1 MIRAID
7 WENSSDLMMI
17 ITRRQTQTQTQ
28 KALDLNSSFTLRLRF
43 LPPVLSFTIPSPTT
57 TILSF
62 PSNTHHTDR
71 SSLFYPCTFTKMNN
85 NYIHDSFPRN
95 GISSIIPSS
104 QPPQTRHTGFPYPRS
119 LISTT
124 STRLY
129 GIRGFRSW
137 FESQFPDAMITIHH
151 PPSTLDGKKNQKKKR
166 KKKRNSKDVFNLQS
180 QSHSQTQSKEQQ
192 QQSQQQQQ
200 KQQQKDETIHFS
212 TDTFDHVL
220 IDVNQLLHLTLRRSQ
235 SDGHALTLFIK
246 ELDRCCI
253 IARPT
258 KSIVLAFDGPASAAK
273 LATQRRRRYGTVV
286 RGELKREQ
294 LDILVKRGILFGNEQ
309 DHEHEGGVVDENRKV
324 NGNDDAN
331 GIKLQ
336 SQTQT
341 QTQTQKGMKYMNKKK
356 FKSRKTKKKR
366 EAKHIKDEKTLCITP
381 GTHFMERAHD
391 AFLYWAWQRLSN
403 PYGPL
408 TNVRFYI
415 SPSTVPGEGEVKLLD
430 WLLQAGCGLQHQE
443 NTVSS
448 EYFLKHEGIVQRG
461 DSVAIMGGDADLV
474 LEGLVIAPRIT
485 HNLYVILPSTRSQ
498 SYAVSL
504 WETTRTLSY
513 LLGPNLDPN
522 DMMRVRMDLV
532 LLLIMNGNDYLPK
545 LRGSLGFNLLFN
557 TYMKLLKVWLKE
569 EKAEKILNNIH
580 NDDDGQ
586 RIASN
591 SKDDSGE
598 SSRNTSSNRQK
609 GAKPFL
615 IDPET
620 LEFNLPFCIAF
631 FRILANMAPKYFT
644 QPSEMSPYKT
654 GNTPLSHLHILV
666 DSGLLPKPARFMTL
680 PDSSRPSSSS
690 SSSNTT
696 RTKEEKI
703 GLDKTRGELRKKDQG
718 CAFSEE
724 EYELQIDKDKKVETL
739 NGNNS
744 DLMEETEILRL
755 TLGHGGTSTKKYV
768 FETRHIIHSPL
779 RKTKQILAKI
789 ALEEIVGKDYF
800 ESLGCDI
807 EDDDDSI
814 VNGSNE
820 LTEAER
826 SSINGNADDF
836 ESLDEDV
843 GEDENEDDDED
854 QDHLDLEND
863 YSNFGSISSV
873 GYSWEVDLAAA
884 CKVQDYLGGLLW
896 NLATYQ
902 DGVCS
907 NYAYNYGRRMS
918 PTAREILEFMENS
931 RKNGVCLGREQLLG
945 NSFVSPLNAGL
956 ACLAALP
963 SQVQNLVPEPYR
975 WLAENNTVEQIYAS
989 CMDPEANVFDIELF
1003 RNLCE
1008 KELESMST
1016 AQGTTKNIIK
1026 ENSAKIRN
1034 GKKIV
1039 IGDKVWT
1046 VLYKTNKPV
1055 PRPFAPPHP
1064 FSNHL
1069 QSLRQNNRIQVKL
1082 MMAAEKPRWLQN
1094 EVTILPKRCKD
1105 SISAYSDETI
1115 QDESNKLFDMS
1126 SILNDSSGQPIPLED
1141 VSYKKAY
1148 SQDLSRKKVVKKKN
1162 KIVNNSTLKN
1172 EFGVLDI
1179 GSSTAFDDFQDISEE
1194 DAYITDVN
1202 LNGRNSV
1209 ELIQNL
1215 VDARVFDSIE
1225 WAIEPL
1231 VLLDDNT
1238 STENVVG
1245 ETITLNLHIRK
1256 ANKNRAY
1263 QHRRNPVGIARKL
1276 IKKKIASMALD
1287 DLLGCKNIWRDIT
1300 FDDLK
1305 QRMISSLTESNNRN
1319 Q

>member
-1 MIRAID
+1 
-7 WENSSDLMMI
+7 
-17 ITRRQTQTQTQ
+17 
-28 KALDLNSSFTLRLRF
+28 
-43 LPPVLSFTIPSPTT
+43 
-57 TILSF
+57 
-62 PSNTHHTDR
+62 
-71 SSLFYPCTFTKMNN
+71 MNN

-151 PPSTLDGKKNQKKKR
+151 PPSTLFIKELDRCCIIARPTKSIVLAFDGPASAAKLATQRRRRYGTVVRGELKREQLDILVKRGILFGNEQDHEHEGGVVDENRKVNGNDDANGIKLQSQTQTQTQTQKGMKYMNKKKFKSRKTKKKREAKHIKDEKTLCITPGTHFMERAHFPDAMITIHHPPSTLDGKKNQKKKR

-192 QQSQQQQQ
+192 QQSQQQKQ
-200 KQQQKDETIHFS
+200 QQQKDETIHFS

-580 NDDDGQ
+580 NDNDGQ
-586 RIASN
+586 RIAS
-591 SKDDSGE
+591 
-598 SSRNTSSNRQK
+598 
-609 GAKPFL
+609 
-615 IDPET
+615 III
-620 LEFNLPFCIAF
+620 CC
-631 FRILANMAPKYFT
+631 
-644 QPSEMSPYKT
+644 
-654 GNTPLSHLHILV
+654 LS
-666 DSGLLPKPARFMTL
+666 
-680 PDSSRPSSSS
+680 
-690 SSSNTT
+690 
-696 RTKEEKI
+696 
-703 GLDKTRGELRKKDQG
+703 
-718 CAFSEE
+718 
-724 EYELQIDKDKKVETL
+724 
-739 NGNNS
+739 
-744 DLMEETEILRL
+744 
-755 TLGHGGTSTKKYV
+755 
-768 FETRHIIHSPL
+768 
-779 RKTKQILAKI
+779 
-789 ALEEIVGKDYF
+789 
-800 ESLGCDI
+800 
-807 EDDDDSI
+807 
-814 VNGSNE
+814 
-820 LTEAER
+820 
-826 SSINGNADDF
+826 
-836 ESLDEDV
+836 
-843 GEDENEDDDED
+843 
-854 QDHLDLEND
+854 
-863 YSNFGSISSV
+863 
-873 GYSWEVDLAAA
+873 
-884 CKVQDYLGGLLW
+884 
-896 NLATYQ
+896 
-902 DGVCS
+902 
-907 NYAYNYGRRMS
+907 
-918 PTAREILEFMENS
+918 
-931 RKNGVCLGREQLLG
+931 
-945 NSFVSPLNAGL
+945 
-956 ACLAALP
+956 
-963 SQVQNLVPEPYR
+963 
-975 WLAENNTVEQIYAS
+975 
-989 CMDPEANVFDIELF
+989 
-1003 RNLCE
+1003 
-1008 KELESMST
+1008 
-1016 AQGTTKNIIK
+1016 
-1026 ENSAKIRN
+1026 
-1034 GKKIV
+1034 
-1039 IGDKVWT
+1039 
-1046 VLYKTNKPV
+1046 
-1055 PRPFAPPHP
+1055 
-1064 FSNHL
+1064 
-1069 QSLRQNNRIQVKL
+1069 
-1082 MMAAEKPRWLQN
+1082 
-1094 EVTILPKRCKD
+1094 
-1105 SISAYSDETI
+1105 
-1115 QDESNKLFDMS
+1115 
-1126 SILNDSSGQPIPLED
+1126 
-1141 VSYKKAY
+1141 
-1148 SQDLSRKKVVKKKN
+1148 
-1162 KIVNNSTLKN
+1162 
-1172 EFGVLDI
+1172 
-1179 GSSTAFDDFQDISEE
+1179 
-1194 DAYITDVN
+1194 
-1202 LNGRNSV
+1202 
-1209 ELIQNL
+1209 
-1215 VDARVFDSIE
+1215 
-1225 WAIEPL
+1225 
-1231 VLLDDNT
+1231 
-1238 STENVVG
+1238 
-1245 ETITLNLHIRK
+1245 
-1256 ANKNRAY
+1256 
-1263 QHRRNPVGIARKL
+1263 
-1276 IKKKIASMALD
+1276 
-1287 DLLGCKNIWRDIT
+1287 T
-1300 FDDLK
+1300 F
-1305 QRMISSLTESNNRN
+1305 
-1319 Q
+1319 